1 MSTDPFNSLD
11 SAVRLLAEQYREAS
25 ERVERF
31 RAHLMVYADGQS
43 SENTCRSLPVSAEEH
58 YGFDESADC
67 GCSICADWETRR
79 AEFVAVA
86 SLVPKGHK
94 WTVCGCDSCRFVGRF
109 QMNLLAATNRRDLL
123 IEMSFHA
130 RFHSLHGERIMEW
143 FHREIRDPSYTDN
156 WCAQEMSRYPVERWL
171 MKCNM
176 AVSGSVGGPVFQDS
190 ARRIDFVERSS
201 SSLEAVTDLMVIG

>member
-1 MSTDPFNSLD
+1 MSPDPLTSVD
-11 SAVRLLAEQYREAS
+11 PAVRMIAEQHREAS
-25 ERVERF
+25 N
-31 RAHLMVYADGQS
+31 RANQLRAYLMVYADGRS
-43 SENTCRSLPVSAEEH
+43 AERERKSLPVSAEEH
-58 YGFDESADC
+58 YGFNESADC
-67 GCSICADWETRR
+67 GCAICTDWTTRR
-79 AEFVAVA
+79 AEFIAVA
-86 SLVPKGHK
+86 GLVPKGHK

-130 RFHSLHGERIMEW
+130 RFHSLHGEHVMAW
-143 FHREIRDPSYTDN
+143 FSKEIRNPSYTDN

-171 MKCNM
+171 MRCEM
-176 AVSGSVGGPVFQDS
+176 AVSGMVGGPVFQDS